1 MRMRKKLI
9 SSFVLTVIVPILAIS
24 IMSITRT
31 KQESLTRFTASSDS
45 EIRQVENTFV
55 LFFEQMKNNARFL
68 AQSQA
73 VVNVSDD
80 TSTYFGAEKM
90 MTPETSGDNEA
101 EIFRLFES
109 FGVTHP
115 ELLFVYLGTAQG
127 GFIQYPAE
135 PLGGYDPRK
144 RPWYQEISQA
154 SDKVVITEPYQGV
167 TGQAMVSVATAIKRD
182 SALVGVQSLDVTL
195 ATLTDIVSSIQLG
208 DTGYL
213 MLLDGNGT
221 ILADPKNPDSN
232 FKNVADLSSPKYQ
245 VIKNMSSAH
254 KDALVAIEDAEKQM
268 MAKSYYSKTLNWTFV
283 ALMDEDEILSSAYAM
298 SYNISVIALIMLVL
312 FIVIAIVL
320 ANKIVYPIEMVSE
333 GLKEI
338 AQGEGNLS
346 KRLQIIGNDE
356 ISELASWFNQFLNS
370 INALVIDIKN
380 NASNLNEQAQQSHG
394 SIDEIRGQCHH
405 QASTSQQTA
414 EHTHAMENMA
424 MTVNDNCTQALSEIS
439 NTDSHAQQGN
449 ELIQSTVKQ
458 VATLNDSLGSSAQA
472 MSELED
478 QSNNITNILEV
489 IRTIAE
495 QTNLLALN
503 AAIEAARAGEQG
515 RGFAVV
521 ADEVRTLAQRSHDAT
536 KDIEKVLTKL
546 TEKTRAVSKHMT
558 LSVEESK
565 SAIEQSEQAHQAF
578 EEIADSISRV
588 KPIIANISQQAEQQ
602 GAYSS
607 DSRTQIEGVN
617 QSIKQV
623 SQSADTLYDGAKQLV
638 IFANNLNELVGR
650 FNTD

>member
-1 MRMRKKLI
+1 MRMRQKLI
-9 SSFVLTVIVPILAIS
+9 SSFVLTVIIPILAIS

-31 KQESLTRFTASSDS
+31 KEESLTRFTASSDS

-55 LFFEQMKNNARFL
+55 LFFDQMKNNARFL

-73 VVNVSDD
+73 VTLVGDD
-80 TSTYFGAEKM
+80 TTTYFGAEKM
-90 MTPETSGDNEA
+90 MTPETSGSNEA
-101 EIFRLFES
+101 EIFELFKS

-115 ELLFVYLGTAQG
+115 ELLFVYLGTTQG

-144 RPWYQEISQA
+144 RPWYQEVTKSA
-154 SDKVVITEPYQGV
+154 NDVVITDPYQGV
-167 TGQAMVSVATAIKRD
+167 TGQAMVSIATAIKRD
-182 SALVGVQSLDVTL
+182 NTLVGVQSLDVTL
-195 ATLTDIVSSIQLG
+195 ATLTDIVSNIQLG
-208 DTGYL
+208 ETGYL
-213 MLLDGNGT
+213 MLLDGSGT
-221 ILADPKNPDSN
+221 ILADPKQPDSN
-232 FKNVADLSSPKYQ
+232 FKNIAELTAPKYQ
-245 VIKNMSSAH
+245 AIKNGP
-254 KDALVAIEDAEKQM
+254 KDALIEIDNGTSKL
-268 MAKSYYSKTLNWTFV
+268 MAKLYHSSTLNWTFI
-283 ALMDEDEILSSAYAM
+283 ALMDEDEILSSAYTM
-298 SYNISVIALIMLVL
+298 SYNISVIAIIMLVL
-312 FIVIAIVL
+312 FVIIAIVL

-346 KRLQIIGNDE
+346 KRLQVIGNDE
-356 ISELASWFNQFLNS
+356 ISELAAWFNQFLNS
-370 INALVIDIKN
+370 INALVIDIKS
-380 NASNLNEQAQQSHG
+380 NASNLNDQAQQSHG

-405 QASTSQQTA
+405 QASTSEKTA
-414 EHTHAMENMA
+414 EHTHSMENMA

-439 NTDSHAQQGN
+439 NTDAHAQHGN
-449 ELIQSTVKQ
+449 TLIQSTVQQ
-458 VATLNDSLGSSAQA
+458 VATLNDSLGSSAKA

-546 TEKTRAVSKHMT
+546 TEQTRSVSRHMT

-578 EEIADSISRV
+578 EDIANSISRV
-588 KPIIANISQQAEQQ
+588 KPIIANISEQAEQQ
-602 GAYSS
+602 GAYAS

-617 QSIKQV
+617 LSIKQV